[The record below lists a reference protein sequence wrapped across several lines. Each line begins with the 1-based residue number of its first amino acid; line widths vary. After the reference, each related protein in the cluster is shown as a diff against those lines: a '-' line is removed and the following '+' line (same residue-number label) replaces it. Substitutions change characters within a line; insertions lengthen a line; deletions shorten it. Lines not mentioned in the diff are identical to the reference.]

1 MKGDKLWTTV
11 VSREFLSDRIRVDS
25 LNWNSEGILLRISD
39 SSKIGLYDI
48 KMLDVDDYYKL
59 REELGYKEGER
70 LGVYEW
76 GGDGTTCGKMR
87 GINVCNND

>member
-11 VSREFLSDRIRVDS
+11 VSTESVSDRIRVDS
-25 LNWNSEGILLRISD
+25 FNWKYEGILLQISD

-59 REELGYKEGER
+59 REELGYKEGG
-70 LGVYEW
+70 LDIDGVKS
-76 GGDGTTCGKMR
+76 GS
-87 GINVCNND
+87 